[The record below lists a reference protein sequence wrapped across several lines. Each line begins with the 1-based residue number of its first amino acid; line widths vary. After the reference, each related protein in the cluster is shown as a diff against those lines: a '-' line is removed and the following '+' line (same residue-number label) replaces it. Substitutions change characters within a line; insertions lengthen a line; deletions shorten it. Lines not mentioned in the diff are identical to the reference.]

1 MDKILFEFWHIS
13 IIGEHFWQ
21 KDEMIQVFRLG
32 CSALQLTTLLSLSL
46 SLSPSFVFYCSNNIL
61 CCSTIYSNHILS
73 LVGKF
78 LPEIPTVSCDK
89 FWKGRSKQIFHSI
102 NLWKIYHGK
111 PTNRYWHQWRLL
123 HVHGVRASPPWRE
136 LEPRMAQTPASHYV
150 QWQNPSEFLHQ
161 GRVHL
166 FLYY

>member
-1 MDKILFEFWHIS
+1 MKWFKFSDWDAQHYS
-13 IIGEHFWQ
+13 WQ
-21 KDEMIQVFRLG
+21 PF
-32 CSALQLTTLLSLSL
+32 SLSLSL
-46 SLSPSFVFYCSNNIL
+46 SLPLLFTTVATIFYVVAQFIPIIFYHWLENFYQKDQLYPAISFEREGQS
-61 CCSTIYSNHILS
+61 
-73 LVGKF
+73 KF
-78 LPEIPTVSCDK
+78 
-89 FWKGRSKQIFHSI
+89 FFHSI

-123 HVHGVRASPPWRE
+123 RVHGVRASPPWRE

-166 FLYY
+166 FLYH